1 MKHLTRNLLAAA
13 LVAFSALTASAQ
25 QRCDIFS
32 TPTTTDI
39 PYRIPAIAALP
50 NGRLIC
56 VADYRYSRQD
66 IGVKKGGRIDLHLRI
81 SEDNGRSWGKPF
93 PLVEGKGAE
102 SADFMNVG
110 YGDPCIVADRG
121 GKRVLVMSCA
131 GDVAYVRGQR
141 DLHQCI
147 ARFYSEDGGRNWSS
161 PTDIAEPIYSL
172 FDNGKYGPARSMFI
186 ASGRVVQS
194 RYVKAG
200 RYYRLYCAVL
210 QTVANGE
217 WMNFVLYSDDFGS
230 SWSVL
235 GGVDNAPILKGAD
248 EAKVEELPNGNLL
261 ISSRTNNEGRN
272 FNIFSFTNLKRAEG
286 SWGEMAHS
294 SKHNGGVHSDRN
306 ACNGELMVVPVVRR
320 SDNREMYLL
329 LQSLPLGPYRKN
341 VGIYYK
347 GLESSADISS
357 PERIAQNW
365 EGVFNASSQTSAY
378 STMAWQSNNTLG
390 FLLEEREF
398 YTNDGGGYT
407 IVYDNYTIEQIT
419 DNKYSFLHKEGKKL
433 RKRYEIR

>member
-1 MKHLTRNLLAAA
+1 MKHLTRNLLATA
-13 LVAFSALTASAQ
+13 LLAFSALTASAQ

-50 NGRLIC
+50 DGRLIC

-66 IGVKKGGRIDLHLRI
+66 IGIKKGGRIDLHLRV
-81 SEDNGRSWGKPF
+81 SEDNGRSWGEPF
-93 PLVEGKGAE
+93 VLVEGKGAE
-102 SADFMNVG
+102 SPDFMNVG

-131 GDVAYVRGQR
+131 GDVPYIRGQR

-147 ARFYSEDGGRNWSS
+147 ARFYSEDGGRSWSS

-272 FNIFSFTNLKRAEG
+272 FNIFTFSNLKRAEG
-286 SWGEMAHS
+286 QWGEMAHS

-306 ACNGELMVVPVVRR
+306 ACNGEVMVVPVVRR

-329 LQSLPLGPYRKN
+329 LQSLPLGPYRTR

-347 GLESSADISS
+347 ALESADDISS

-390 FLLEEREF
+390 FLLEEREL

>member
-1 MKHLTRNLLAAA
+1 MKHLTRNILATALCLLA
-13 LVAFSALTASAQ
+13 VCTASAQ
-25 QRCDIFS
+25 QRIDIF
-32 TPTTTDI
+32 PTRTTADI

-50 NGRLIC
+50 DGRLIC

-66 IGVKKGGRIDLHLRI
+66 IGIKKGGRIDLHLRT
-81 SEDNGRSWGKPF
+81 SEDNGLSWGKPF
-93 PLVEGKGAE
+93 SLVEGKGSE
-102 SADFMNVG
+102 SPDFMNVG

-131 GDVAYVRGQR
+131 GDVPYIRGQR

-147 ARFYSEDGGRNWSS
+147 ARFYSEDGGRSWSA
-161 PTDIAEPIYSL
+161 PTDIAEQIYPL

-186 ASGRVVQS
+186 ASGRVLQS

-210 QTVANGE
+210 QTVASGE
-217 WMNFVLYSDDFGS
+217 WMNFVLYSDDFGE
-230 SWSVL
+230 SWDVL

-248 EAKVEELPNGNLL
+248 EAKVEELPDGNLL

-272 FNIFSFTNLKRAEG
+272 FNIFTFSNLKRAEG
-286 SWGEMAHS
+286 CWGEMAHS
-294 SKHNGGVHSDRN
+294 NKHNGGVHSDRN
-306 ACNGELMVVPVVRR
+306 ACNGELMVLPVVRR
-320 SDNREMYLL
+320 SDGREMYLL

-347 GLESSADISS
+347 GLESSADIAS
-357 PERIAQNW
+357 PARIAENW
-365 EGVFNASSQTSAY
+365 EGVFKTSSQTSAY

-390 FLLEEREF
+390 FLLEEREL

-419 DNKYSFLHKEGKKL
+419 DNKYSFNPKAGKKPW
-433 RKRYEIR
+433 KPSKK

>member
-1 MKHLTRNLLAAA
+1 MKHLTRNLLATA
-13 LVAFSALTASAQ
+13 LCLLMALSASAQ

-131 GDVAYVRGQR
+131 GDVAYMRGQR

-147 ARFYSEDGGRNWSS
+147 ARFYSEDGGRSWSS

-272 FNIFSFTNLKRAEG
+272 FNIFTFSNLKRAEG
-286 SWGEMAHS
+286 QWGEMAHS

-306 ACNGELMVVPVVRR
+306 ACNGEVMVVPVVRR

-390 FLLEEREF
+390 FLLEEREL
-398 YTNDGGGYT
+398 YTNDGGGYS

-419 DNKYSFLHKEGKKL
+419 DNKYSLLAKEGKKL

>member
-1 MKHLTRNLLAAA
+1 MKHLTRNLLATA
-13 LVAFSALTASAQ
+13 LCLLMALSASAQ

-50 NGRLIC
+50 DGRLIC

-131 GDVAYVRGQR
+131 GDVAYMRGQR

-147 ARFYSEDGGRNWSS
+147 ARFYSEDGGRSWSS

-272 FNIFSFTNLKRAEG
+272 FNIFTFSNLKRAEG
-286 SWGEMAHS
+286 QWGEMAHS

-306 ACNGELMVVPVVRR
+306 ACNGEVMVVPVVRR

-390 FLLEEREF
+390 FLLEEHEL
-398 YTNDGGGYT
+398 YTNDGGGYS

-419 DNKYSFLHKEGKKL
+419 EGRYSFNPKASKK
-433 RKRYEIR
+433 RWKTAKK